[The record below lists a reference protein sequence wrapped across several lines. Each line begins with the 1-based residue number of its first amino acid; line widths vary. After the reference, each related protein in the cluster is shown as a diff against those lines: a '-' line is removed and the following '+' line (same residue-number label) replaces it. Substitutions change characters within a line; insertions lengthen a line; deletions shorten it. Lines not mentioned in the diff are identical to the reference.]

1 MDQTETDK
9 CRTCGMPLENPEDC
23 CACDKTLCFHCCACG
38 DECGCGC
45 KNRLKKSDAKAEF

>member
-23 CACDKTLCFHCCACG
+23 CSCDKTLCFHCCACG
-38 DECGCGC
+38 DDCVCGC
-45 KNRLKKSDAKAEF
+45 KNRMKKSDEKAEF